1 MTVRSNFDISQLPW
15 HALDAEPKLRGHQRL
30 LVSCQNRRECRFV
43 MCVDFQYAFIFTP
56 NQNHWRRGS
65 LLTLILIIN
74 RTAGANSIKTMGFRL
89 NNKITEKFLK
99 KC

>member
-1 MTVRSNFDISQLPW
+1 
-15 HALDAEPKLRGHQRL
+15 
-30 LVSCQNRRECRFV
+30 

-56 NQNHWRRGS
+56 NQNLLAQRS

-99 KC
+99 KCGIKIGDIMFVSKQTPS